1 MPYKNKADRNIKRE
15 YELEK
20 TRPGAHEARMERQR
34 ARRAYDKAGI
44 DRTGKDI
51 DHIKG
56 VKAGNGKD
64 NLRLRD
70 PEVNR
75 SLQRNSDHT
84 MKKNEPPKKAKPK
97 KK

>member
-1 MPYKNKADRNIKRE
+1 MPYKDKKDRNIKRE

-34 ARRAYDKAGI
+34 ARRAYDKAG
-44 DRTGKDI
+44 
-51 DHIKG
+51 
-56 VKAGNGKD
+56 NGKD

-75 SLQRNSDHT
+75 SFQRNSDHT

>member
-1 MPYKNKADRNIKRE
+1 MPYKNKTDRNVARE
-15 YELEK
+15 IELEK
-20 TRPGAHEARMERQR
+20 KRPGAHEARMERQR

-44 DRTGKDI
+44 DRKGKDI

-56 VKAGNGKD
+56 TKAGNGKD

-75 SLQRNSDHT
+75 SFSRNADCT
-84 MKKNEPPKKAKPK
+84 MKENKPPKKTK
-97 KK
+97 K